1 MKLTPKIP
9 KQRKNY
15 FLPSELIKSIEKL
28 AVGLGYSETDLVIIA
43 LNNLL
48 KENE

>member
-1 MKLTPKIP
+1 MKLSPKIP

-15 FLPSELIKSIEKL
+15 FLPSDLIKKVDEL
-28 AVGLGYSETDLVIIA
+28 AARLGYSETDLLIIA

-48 KENE
+48 KDNE